1 MTVWSCL
8 YFLTQKTLRLDL
20 VKTLDN
26 ILIYCYHRYASY
38 ADKQLRGETL
48 SAFYW
53 LPVNQNVRNFNKHAA
68 VDLIRF
74 ADKGIS
80 RADLAE
86 KMGLTRAAVTV
97 IINDLI
103 SNGIIVNTESRTT
116 ASGRPPVALEI
127 NPDQGLV
134 AAVDMGAM
142 HLSVALGDFSA
153 RILEEIELPFRVDR
167 GPKESLQQ
175 ADTILRELLQK
186 RGLATPDLAAIGV
199 GVPGPVI
206 ADKGM
211 VMAPPI
217 MPGWDRFPI
226 RATLESQWKSAVT
239 LNNDA
244 ELGALGEWAYGAGR
258 GEKNLAFI
266 KVGSGIGAGLIIN
279 QQIYGGTTGS
289 AGEIGHLTIDENGP
303 LCTCGNHGCLEAFAG
318 GHAIAAQARKLV
330 ASGRRTLLSE
340 KNLDSIS
347 ARDVAEAARRGDLT
361 AQDII
366 QRSGTFIGIAIAGLI
381 NLFNP
386 STVIIGGGVAQ
397 VGDLLTGPIRQA
409 VRERSLRASEHSV
422 RITTAMLGRRSSLIG
437 ALIQAINVA
446 IHNSIEHRSQFS
458 KNMFPPLTV
467 EHITE

>member
-1 MTVWSCL
+1 
-8 YFLTQKTLRLDL
+8 
-20 VKTLDN
+20 
-26 ILIYCYHRYASY
+26 
-38 ADKQLRGETL
+38 
-48 SAFYW
+48 
-53 LPVNQNVRNFNKHAA
+53 

-80 RADLAE
+80 RADLAD

-103 SNGIIVNTESRTT
+103 SNGIIVENTENRST

-153 RILEEIELPFRVDR
+153 RIVEEIEVPFRVDQ

-175 ADTILRELLQK
+175 ADKTLGELLQK
-186 RGLATPDLAAIGV
+186 RGLSPTDLAAIGV

-206 ADKGM
+206 AEKGM

-226 RATLESQWKSAVT
+226 RLTLESQWGTAVT

-303 LCTCGNHGCLEAFAG
+303 ICTCGNHGCLEAFAG
-318 GHAIAAQARKLV
+318 GHAIASQAAKLV
-330 ASGRRTLLSE
+330 ASGKRTLLSG
-340 KNLDSIS
+340 KSTDSIT
-347 ARDVAEAARRGDLT
+347 ARDVAEAARLGDLP
-361 AQDII
+361 AQEII

-381 NLFNP
+381 NLINP

-409 VRERSLRASEHSV
+409 VRERSLRASEHGV

-437 ALIQAINVA
+437 ALVQAINIA
-446 IHNSIEHRSQFS
+446 IHRTIENKSQFS
-458 KNMFPPLTV
+458 KNAAHPLNV
-467 EHITE
+467 EHFTESNLP

>member
-1 MTVWSCL
+1 M
-8 YFLTQKTLRLDL
+8 
-20 VKTLDN
+20 
-26 ILIYCYHRYASY
+26 
-38 ADKQLRGETL
+38 

-53 LPVNQNVRNFNKHAA
+53 LPINHAERRVRNFNKHAA

-74 ADKGIS
+74 ADQGIS
-80 RADLAE
+80 RADLAD

-103 SNGIIVNTESRTT
+103 SNGIILNTESRST
-116 ASGRPPVALEI
+116 ASGRPPVELEI
-127 NPDQGLV
+127 NPKQGLV

-153 RILEEIELPFRVDR
+153 RILEEIEVPFRVDR
-167 GPKESLQQ
+167 GPQESLQEVG
-175 ADTILRELLQK
+175 LVLKELLQK
-186 RGLATPDLAAIGV
+186 RGLSTQDLAAIGI

-206 ADKGM
+206 AEKGM

-226 RATLESQWKSAVT
+226 RATLENQWGTSVT

-289 AGEIGHLTIDENGP
+289 AGEIGHLTVDENGP
-303 LCTCGNHGCLEAFAG
+303 RCACGNLGCLEAFAG

-330 ASGRRTLLSE
+330 ASGKRTLLSE
-340 KNLDSIS
+340 KDPSALT
-347 ARDVAEAARRGDLT
+347 ARDVAEAARRGDLP
-361 AQDII
+361 AQEII
-366 QRSGTFIGIAIAGLI
+366 KRSGTFIGIAIAGLI

-397 VGDLLTGPIRQA
+397 VGDLLTTPIRQA
-409 VRERSLRASEHSV
+409 VHERSLRASEHSV

-437 ALIQAINVA
+437 ALVQAINIA
-446 IHNSIEHRSQFS
+446 IHAMIERRTQLQKHAAPSLQMEDIPES
-458 KNMFPPLTV
+458 NL
-467 EHITE
+467 